1 MSSSGFLDKIDAK
14 LKFLAQHPL
23 AGESRPELAADVR
36 SSPVGNYVKNNDA
49 DNRHHCAPLHAAPS
63 RGWSSDKVRSRC
75 RFAKVEP

>member
-1 MSSSGFLDKIDAK
+1 
-14 LKFLAQHPL
+14 
-23 AGESRPELAADVR
+23 LAADVR

-63 RGWSSDKVRSRC
+63 RGWSRDKVRSRC